1 VEGGGE
7 RGREG
12 GGDGKGKGM
21 GEGEG
26 RERAGEGKESP
37 PKIYDMASSM
47 AELQRQLLNPKTCI
61 CVQNYSGANCYV
73 YLILAV
79 KSP

>member
-1 VEGGGE
+1 
-7 RGREG
+7 
-12 GGDGKGKGM
+12 M

-47 AELQRQLLNPKTCI
+47 ILPNNVIKRLT
-61 CVQNYSGANCYV
+61 VNC
-73 YLILAV
+73 
-79 KSP
+79 

>member
-1 VEGGGE
+1 
-7 RGREG
+7 
-12 GGDGKGKGM
+12 M

-47 AELQRQLLNPKTCI
+47 VMDQSLLAGR
-61 CVQNYSGANCYV
+61 S
-73 YLILAV
+73 
-79 KSP
+79 

>member
-1 VEGGGE
+1 
-7 RGREG
+7 
-12 GGDGKGKGM
+12 M

-47 AELQRQLLNPKTCI
+47 MKGVA
-61 CVQNYSGANCYV
+61 SGHQVIVRYFMASMGLTIV
-73 YLILAV
+73 R
-79 KSP
+79 